1 MAFEIDEGN
10 ELSFDMIGNM
20 SDEEIAASQAADKDK
35 EKEIITEDEEVLFP
49 ETGDEDDN
57 PEGVGDE
64 NQEDEEKTI
73 PATGG
78 KSPNF
83 YASIATSLK
92 GDGILTLDDSEFEN
106 IENADDLAALF
117 KKQTDKLLDDNQ
129 KRINEALSYD
139 VPVDTVKQFENV
151 LTYVKSITEE
161 DLQAETPEAEQLRGN
176 ILVQDYMNKG
186 FSQERANKEVKKAFE
201 AGTDIEDALESL
213 KEVKE
218 FYTSKYT
225 EVINSAKA
233 EKESKLKEE
242 REQSKQIEKKF
253 LEVEEP
259 IKGIKLTENERKK
272 ILTQYTKFTGKDKSN
287 KPVNAIQEYAMN
299 NPVDYQ
305 YNINL
310 LYYLTDGFKDL
321 GKVIQKEVKT
331 QTKSTLSNLEKTLRN
346 PSNNLGGGNSLSF
359 DNDRSNESYQ
369 GISVALD

>member
-1 MAFEIDEGN
+1 MAFEIEDGN

-20 SDEEIAASQAADKDK
+20 SDEEIAAKQAADEQNKQN
-35 EKEIITEDEEVLFP
+35 EITEGLEEELFP
-49 ETGDEDDN
+49 EGNEEDID

-64 NQEDEEKTI
+64 GQESEEEII
-73 PATGG
+73 PEDG

-83 YASIATSLK
+83 YASIASSLK
-92 GDGILTLDDSEFEN
+92 GDGILTLDDSDFEN
-106 IENADDLAALF
+106 IENANDLAALF
-117 KKQTDKLLDDNQ
+117 KKQIDKLLDDNQ
-129 KRINEALSYD
+129 KRINEALSND

-151 LTYVKSITEE
+151 LTYIKSISEE

-176 ILVQDYMNKG
+176 IIVQDYMNKG
-186 FSQERANKEVKKAFE
+186 FSQERANKEVKKSFE

-213 KEVKE
+213 KEVKD
-218 FYTSKYT
+218 FYTSKYN
-225 EVINSAKA
+225 EVINSAKE
-233 EKESKLKEE
+233 EKANKLKGE

-272 ILTQYTKFTGKDKSN
+272 ILNLYTKFIGKDASN
-287 KPVNAIQEYAMN
+287 KPLNAIQQYAN
-299 NPVDYQ
+299 DNPVDYQ

-331 QTKSTLSNLEKTLRN
+331 KTKSALSNLEKTLRN
-346 PSNNLGGGNSLSF
+346 PSNNLGGGNGLSF
-359 DNDRSNESYQ
+359 DNDRSSESFK
-369 GISVALD
+369 GISVDLD

>member
-20 SDEEIAASQAADKDK
+20 SDEELAAQAANT
-35 EKEIITEDEEVLFP
+35 EQEEITEDEELLLP
-49 ETGDEDDN
+49 GTGDEDDN

-64 NQEDEEKTI
+64 NQEDEEETI

-106 IENADDLAALF
+106 IENADDLAVLF
-117 KKQTDKLLDDNQ
+117 RKQTDKLLDDNQ

-201 AGTDIEDALESL
+201 AGTDVEDALESL

-233 EKESKLKEE
+233 EKESKLKDE

-259 IKGIKLTENERKK
+259 IKGVKLTENERKK

-331 QTKSTLSNLEKTLRN
+331 KTKSTLSNLEKTLRN

-369 GISVALD
+369 GISVDLD

>member
-20 SDEEIAASQAADKDK
+20 SDEEIAASKAADKDK

-49 ETGDEDDN
+49 ETGDEEDN

-64 NQEDEEKTI
+64 NQEDEEETI

-117 KKQTDKLLDDNQ
+117 RKQTDKLLDDNQ

-233 EKESKLKEE
+233 EKENKLKDE

-259 IKGIKLTENERKK
+259 IKGVKLTENERKK

-287 KPVNAIQEYAMN
+287 RPVNAIQEYAMN

-310 LYYLTDGFKDL
+310 LYYLTDGFKDF

-331 QTKSTLSNLEKTLRN
+331 KTKSTLSNLEKTLRN

-359 DNDRSNESYQ
+359 DNDRSKESYQ
-369 GISVALD
+369 GISVDLD